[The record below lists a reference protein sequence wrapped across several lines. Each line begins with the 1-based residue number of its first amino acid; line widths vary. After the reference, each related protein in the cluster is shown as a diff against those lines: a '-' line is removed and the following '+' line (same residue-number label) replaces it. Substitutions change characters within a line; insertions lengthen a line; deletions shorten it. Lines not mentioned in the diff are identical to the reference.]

1 MNGNESGWINIYKEE
16 GITSLSI
23 SKALKKKFNFKK
35 LGHLGTL
42 DPLAEGVLPIA
53 VGEATKSIKF
63 ITNNKKKYTFIIKWG
78 EETDT
83 CDREG
88 KIISKSKKR
97 PSYEDIKFIIKKF
110 FTGKIDQIPP
120 LFSAVKVNGKRAYKL
135 ARKDIDIKLKKKNIN
150 ILNIEA
156 VKLDDENFCQ
166 FRVLCSKGTY
176 VRSLARD
183 IAKKLGTVGFAYKII
198 RTADNIFDIN
208 NSFTLNQILSLNSQ
222 EICEKFMPIEC
233 VLDEINIINLEN
245 KYSEMLKNGM
255 IINSKLINREI
266 RNDNKLI
273 LVKNGHKLVS
283 IANLEK
289 EYIIPRRNFNL

>member
-1 MNGNESGWINIYKEE
+1 MGKSDKEVVKVLNENSSLFSKLVAKELRTKYSPKLSFFSDYSFSQADKINELINSKKKLLIMNGNESGWINIYKEE

-23 SKALKKKFNFKK
+23 SKALKKKFKFKK

-135 ARKDIDIKLKKKNIN
+135 ARKDLDIKLKKNIN
-150 ILNIEA
+150 ILNIE
-156 VKLDDENFCQ
+156 Q
-166 FRVLCSKGTY
+166 
-176 VRSLARD
+176 
-183 IAKKLGTVGFAYKII
+183 
-198 RTADNIFDIN
+198 IN
-208 NSFTLNQILSLNSQ
+208 
-222 EICEKFMPIEC
+222 
-233 VLDEINIINLEN
+233 
-245 KYSEMLKNGM
+245 
-255 IINSKLINREI
+255 
-266 RNDNKLI
+266 
-273 LVKNGHKLVS
+273 
-283 IANLEK
+283 
-289 EYIIPRRNFNL
+289 

>member
-1 MNGNESGWINIYKEE
+1 MNGNASGWINIYKEE

-23 SKALKKKFNFKK
+23 SKALKKKFKFKK

-78 EETDT
+78 EETNT

-88 KIISKSKKR
+88 KIIGKSKKR
-97 PSYEDIKFIIKKF
+97 PSYEAIKFIIKKF

-120 LFSAVKVNGKRAYKL
+120 MFSAVKINGKRAYKL

-156 VKLDDENFCQ
+156 DKPDDENYCQ
-166 FRVLCSKGTY
+166 FHVLCSKGTY

-183 IAKKLGTVGFAYKII
+183 IAKKLGTVGFAYKIT

-208 NSFTLNQILSLNSQ
+208 NSYNLNQILSLNSE
-222 EICEKFMPIEC
+222 EIFEKLMPIEC

-273 LVKNGHKLVS
+273 IVKNGDKLVS

-289 EYIIPRRNFNL
+289 EFIIPRRNFNL